1 MSTVLD
7 SQVQTEKAELYGKA
21 VLGDK
26 GRLVIPAPLR
36 EALGLAQG
44 DVLEIHI
51 ENQELR
57 MSTRSGRLRRAQER
71 LRKLV
76 GPDRSIVDEFLA
88 ERRAEA
94 LSE

>member
-1 MSTVLD
+1 MNEIMEPEAPA
-7 SQVQTEKAELYGKA
+7 EKVELRGKA
-21 VLGDK
+21 TLGDK
-26 GRLVIPAPLR
+26 GRLVIPAALR
-36 EALGLAQG
+36 EALCLAAG

>member
-7 SQVQTEKAELYGKA
+7 SKAQAENIELHGKA

-26 GRLVIPAPLR
+26 GRLVIPAALR
-36 EALGLAQG
+36 EALGLAPG
-44 DVLEIHI
+44 DVLEIHV